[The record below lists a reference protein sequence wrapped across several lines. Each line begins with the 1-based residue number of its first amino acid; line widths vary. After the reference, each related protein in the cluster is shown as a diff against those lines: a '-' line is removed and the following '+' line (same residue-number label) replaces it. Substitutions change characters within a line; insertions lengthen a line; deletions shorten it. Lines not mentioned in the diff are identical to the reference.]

1 MYLMYHF
8 GFNFPRPPSRI
19 FSMLVCQ
26 VRGETLV
33 QPVSRST
40 DIVEWICFPC
50 MLWEMRLQRLK
61 T

>member
-40 DIVEWICFPC
+40 DIVDLLSVHALGDEATAPENIV
-50 MLWEMRLQRLK
+50 
-61 T
+61 